1 MIKEEF
7 LKLGKTRGYQDTVYI
22 DSVAYWVKFAIKKL
36 ASDSYKTFYF
46 IMEESKICT
55 NDDDIYDSCKGE
67 RFFQTFADATAYLIS
82 KGANL
87 DKFGP
92 FKGSG
97 PPI

>member
-7 LKLGKTRGYQDTVYI
+7 LKIGKTRGYE
-22 DSVAYWVKFAIKKL
+22 DSVCISGVAYWVRFAIKKL
-36 ASDSYKTFYF
+36 ASDCYETFYF
-46 IMEESKICT
+46 IMEESKVFT
-55 NDDDIYDSCKGE
+55 GDDDIYDSCKDE
-67 RFFQTFADATAYLIS
+67 RFFQSFEDATAYLIS

-87 DKFGP
+87 DRFGP